1 MGRRKQP
8 AGLQEAMGNPGRRKA
23 AAPTTSPKRSAKSVD
38 AAIPYV
44 LKGREFTDARKV
56 WERIAPELIRSNI
69 MTPTDFEAF
78 GRYCVHVADW
88 AELSKTIKREGRTQ
102 TVKTTSGD
110 EMVRMHPAVKAREL
124 AEKRMIDLEDRFGL
138 NPRYRMAIMRDMNAL
153 PGFGGLFD
161 RQGHDDKPDH
171 TAEPAEP
178 VAPAEIDDDDDII
191 GFGRSAGGSG
201 LPN

>member
-23 AAPTTSPKRSAKSVD
+23 VAPTRSTKRPAKVQD
-38 AAIPYV
+38 AAVPYV

-56 WERIAPELIRSNI
+56 WDRIAPELIKSNI

-161 RQGHDDKPDH
+161 RGGQDDKPDQ
-171 TAEPAEP
+171 AAPAEP
-178 VAPAEIDDDDDII
+178 VAPSEIDDDDDII